1 MKSKLVNPNLP
12 MMDLLVQTYGNRFK
26 TQEELLNFLEHQ
38 KRSVD
43 LTLQLV
49 RNAEQSAK
57 HSSSPTLAAFRNA
70 SKPTHKKNKTTLPGI
85 GLDLSVMGL
94 FVVLGLANLFA

>member
-1 MKSKLVNPNLP
+1 MKTKTVNPNLP
-12 MMDLLVQTYGNRFK
+12 LMDLLVQTYGNRFK
-26 TQEELLNFLEHQ
+26 SQEEFLNFLEHQ

-49 RNAEQSAK
+49 RNAEECARRTN
-57 HSSSPTLAAFRNA
+57 SPTWEAFRNA
-70 SKPTHKKNKTTLPGI
+70 SKPTRKKTKTTLPGI

-94 FVVLGLANLFA
+94 FLMLGLANLFV